1 MASLLAAEQA
11 IRRKTYR
18 APVRYKTVQEEYISI
33 IIITVP
39 DPLSQVVGTTISIII
54 ITSNL
59 WSLTWSKEDAR
70 AYDGK
75 LSLLSILGF

>member
-39 DPLSQVVGTTISIII
+39 DPLSQVVGTTIPIIII

-59 WSLTWSKEDAR
+59 WSLTWSKGEAR
-70 AYDGK
+70 A
-75 LSLLSILGF
+75 

>member
-33 IIITVP
+33 IIITGP
-39 DPLSQVVGTTISIII
+39 DPLSQVVGTTIPIII

-59 WSLTWSKEDAR
+59 WSLTWSKGEAR
-70 AYDGK
+70 A
-75 LSLLSILGF
+75 

>member
-33 IIITVP
+33 IITVP
-39 DPLSQVVGTTISIII
+39 DPLSQVVGTTIPIII

-70 AYDGK
+70 A
-75 LSLLSILGF
+75 

>member
-39 DPLSQVVGTTISIII
+39 DPLSQVVGTTIPIII

-59 WSLTWSKEDAR
+59 WSLTWSKGDAR
-70 AYDGK
+70 A
-75 LSLLSILGF
+75 